1 MPWYP
6 NRVLL
11 RMLLAGLALALL
23 ASPADAQSRRWV
35 PVPGKSLVAFEATH
49 RLGEFRGS
57 AETVTGEFEAD
68 PADIRTGFTGTLRVP
83 VAALR
88 TGDTGRDRDM
98 LKLLQA
104 DTHKLIRYTI
114 GGSEASFNAITATA
128 DVLLTIKGA
137 LEVRGVERP
146 LVFLARARL
155 IGDRIW
161 VRGESRLRLTDFGI
175 EPPRRLLFRVGNE
188 VGVSFDVTLKPA
200 D

>member
-1 MPWYP
+1 
-6 NRVLL
+6 
-11 RMLLAGLALALL
+11 MLLAGLALALL
-23 ASPADAQSRRWV
+23 ASPADAESSRWV
-35 PVPGKSLVAFEATH
+35 PVAGKSLVAFEATH
-49 RLGEFRGS
+49 RLGDFRGS

-68 PADIRTGFTGTLRVP
+68 PAEIRAGLTGTLRVP

-104 DTHKLIRYTI
+104 DTHPLIRYTI
-114 GGSEASFNAITATA
+114 GGSEASFNAITAAA

-137 LEVRGVERP
+137 IEIRGVERP

-161 VRGESRLRLTDFGI
+161 VRGESKLTLTDFGI
-175 EPPRRLLFRVGNE
+175 EPPRRLWFRVGNE
-188 VGVSFDVTLKPA
+188 VIVGFDVTLRRA

>member
-1 MPWYP
+1 M
-6 NRVLL
+6 V
-11 RMLLAGLALALL
+11 LAGLALALL
-23 ASPADAQSRRWV
+23 VTPADAQARRWV

-57 AETVTGEFEAD
+57 AETVAGEFEAD
-68 PADIRTGFTGTLRVP
+68 PADIRAGFTGTLRVP

-88 TGDTGRDRDM
+88 TGDAGRDRDM
-98 LKLLQA
+98 RKLLQA
-104 DTHKLIRYTI
+104 DTHNLIRYTI
-114 GGSEASFNAITATA
+114 GGSEASFNAITAAA

-137 LEVRGVERP
+137 LEVRGLERP

-188 VGVSFDVTLKPA
+188 VGVSFDVTLRPA

>member
-1 MPWYP
+1 
-6 NRVLL
+6 
-11 RMLLAGLALALL
+11 MLLAGLALALL
-23 ASPADAQSRRWV
+23 SSSADADSRRWV
-35 PVPGKSLVAFEATH
+35 PVSGKSLVAFEATH
-49 RLGEFRGS
+49 RMGEFRGS

-68 PADIRTGFTGTLRVP
+68 PADIRAGLTGTLRVP

-88 TGDTGRDRDM
+88 TGDSTRDRDM

-114 GGSEASFNAITATA
+114 GRSEASFTSITAAA

-175 EPPRRLLFRVGNE
+175 EPPRRLLFRVGDE
-188 VGVSFDVTLKPA
+188 VSVSFDVTLRHA

>member
-1 MPWYP
+1 
-6 NRVLL
+6 
-11 RMLLAGLALALL
+11 MLLAGLTLALL
-23 ASPADAQSRRWV
+23 AAPSDAQSRRWV
-35 PVPGKSLVAFEATH
+35 PVAGKSLVAFEATH
-49 RLGEFRGS
+49 PMGDFRGS

-68 PADIRTGFTGTLRVP
+68 PADIRTGFTGTLRAP

-98 LKLLQA
+98 RKLLQA
-104 DTHKLIRYTI
+104 DTHRLLRYTI
-114 GGSEASFNAITATA
+114 GGSEASFNTITAAA

-155 IGDRIW
+155 IGDQIW
-161 VRGESRLRLTDFGI
+161 VRGEAKLKLTDFGI
-175 EPPRRLLFRVGNE
+175 EPPRRLWFRVANE
-188 VGVSFDVTLKPA
+188 VGVSFDVTLRPA

>member
-1 MPWYP
+1 
-6 NRVLL
+6 
-11 RMLLAGLALALL
+11 MLLAGLTLALL
-23 ASPADAQSRRWV
+23 AAPADAQSHRWV
-35 PVPGKSLVAFEATH
+35 PVSGKSLVAFEATH
-49 RLGEFRGS
+49 RLGDFRGS

-68 PADIRTGFTGTLRVP
+68 PTEIRTGFTGTLRVP

-88 TGDTGRDRDM
+88 TGDAGRDRD
-98 LKLLQA
+98 LQKLLQA
-104 DTHKLIRYTI
+104 NTHKLIRYTI
-114 GGSEASFNAITATA
+114 GGSDASFTAITATA

-155 IGDRIW
+155 VGDRIW

-188 VGVSFDVTLKPA
+188 VAVSFDVTLRNA